1 MKDLPEGDVDH
12 RVDGLVVHVP
22 DVPLAAVAPELG
34 HGEEVGQV
42 HELGDVVLV
51 DDDVAGVAEG
61 EDGVEDLV
69 VLALVDAQVL
79 AGRLVHLQLG
89 VEPRTGEGVTFI
101 TSCSKTSMISR
112 VTQITFRAK
121 MIQVQ
126 QKNF

>member
-1 MKDLPEGDVDH
+1 MLTADHRFFYHASCDLVNDLPEGDVDH

-89 VEPRTGEGVTFI
+89 VEPRTGGI
-101 TSCSKTSMISR
+101 YHI
-112 VTQITFRAK
+112 
-121 MIQVQ
+121 VQ
-126 QKNF
+126 KLP